1 MPVFPLL
8 VIVHALA
15 ATVWTGGHLVL
26 DLGLFPR
33 ALRAQSAAQVRA
45 FEEVFEPLGL
55 TALAIQVL
63 TGLGMDWIYLPGFQ
77 GLFRAANPIG
87 MLVVLLRLCGFGM
100 ARAGEVIRLCGPSAV
115 VSFAPPPDRA
125 VCTAPIPD
133 PLHLIQ
139 TQRISLS
146 PSRINPEPALNG
158 RSGSGWPAQ
167 GINEF

>member
-1 MPVFPLL
+1 M
-8 VIVHALA
+8 IVHALA

-87 MLVVLLRLCGFGM
+87 MLVVLLRLCGFGL

-115 VSFAPPPDRA
+115 GFIRTTARQSCLYSSDTRPAPP
-125 VCTAPIPD
+125 D
-133 PLHLIQ
+133 PNSAHQ
-139 TQRISLS
+139 
-146 PSRINPEPALNG
+146 P
-158 RSGSGWPAQ
+158 
-167 GINEF
+167 